1 MPQPLSKVRS
11 NANVSLHLEH
21 STNNAELAVLVT
33 GIFARWAWIEHQLS
47 ILLLHIL
54 DAEAKPALAMLSEL
68 KTQKLQMSAMRAA
81 AKAVL
86 SPELFET
93 FAAVMFAVDCVQNDR
108 NRLAHWVWGTS
119 PELPDRLLLV
129 NPESLKATEVRFQE
143 RHWKMRAQVETLE
156 KRTRRIGKDASTS
169 EFAEVLLELGRG
181 LALVGGNEDFDE
193 LSKLDPSQIFVYSRL
208 DLERTQRD
216 LGQVVGMLV
225 MLRTYLKPLFPDDA
239 APKNLRLVTRKQALE
254 YISRQRLFQ
263 EALARARKEG
273 GGHKA

>member
-1 MPQPLSKVRS
+1 M
-11 NANVSLHLEH
+11 
-21 STNNAELAVLVT
+21 
-33 GIFARWAWIEHQLS
+33 
-47 ILLLHIL
+47 
-54 DAEAKPALAMLSEL
+54 
-68 KTQKLQMSAMRAA
+68 
-81 AKAVL
+81 
-86 SPELFET
+86 
-93 FAAVMFAVDCVQNDR
+93 
-108 NRLAHWVWGTS
+108 
-119 PELPDRLLLV
+119 
-129 NPESLKATEVRFQE
+129 
-143 RHWKMRAQVETLE
+143 E

>member
-1 MPQPLSKVRS
+1 LRSCQHSWAREAIAQGLRKMPQPLSKVRS

-129 NPESLKATEVRFQE
+129 NPESLKATSSVPRASLENASAGGDFGETHQTNRQGRLHE
-143 RHWKMRAQVETLE
+143 R
-156 KRTRRIGKDASTS
+156 IC
-169 EFAEVLLELGRG
+169 
-181 LALVGGNEDFDE
+181 
-193 LSKLDPSQIFVYSRL
+193 
-208 DLERTQRD
+208 
-216 LGQVVGMLV
+216 
-225 MLRTYLKPLFPDDA
+225 
-239 APKNLRLVTRKQALE
+239 
-254 YISRQRLFQ
+254 
-263 EALARARKEG
+263 
-273 GGHKA
+273 